1 MSPTTAE
8 LFKAAQALP
17 EAERIELA
25 SALWETIEDD
35 GEDGAVE
42 LSPEWR
48 AEIAERMRAIDAGEV
63 TLLSEEEVNNRLREK
78 YGPLFD

>member
-1 MSPTTAE
+1 MSPVAAE
-8 LFKAAQALP
+8 LFKAAQSLP
-17 EAERIELA
+17 NSERIELA
-25 SALWETIEDD
+25 SALWETIEDAM
-35 GEDGAVE
+35 EDSPIE

-63 TLLSEEEVNNRLREK
+63 QLLTEEEVNNRLRDK